1 MPAAR
6 LQQLHPG
13 RRVPDHA
20 ANALTADQTNPLFQ
34 VQTGEVRVRGLE
46 LEGVASLRRGLNLIG
61 AVTYLDPEVTKS
73 TVPAEVGTRP
83 AGVPKVSASLYL
95 DQTFGEGNGIWT
107 GFGIGAGIRFIS
119 NSASSIGEH
128 QVVPS
133 ATLVDAS
140 ARYDLGRLSRFLE
153 KMQSR

>member
-1 MPAAR
+1 
-6 LQQLHPG
+6 
-13 RRVPDHA
+13 
-20 ANALTADQTNPLFQ
+20 
-34 VQTGEVRVRGLE
+34 
-46 LEGVASLRRGLNLIG
+46 
-61 AVTYLDPEVTKS
+61 
-73 TVPAEVGTRP
+73 
-83 AGVPKVSASLYL
+83 VPKVSASLYL

-153 KMQSR
+153 KMQIALNVSNLFDTKYVARCDSETACFCGNRRLVLGSLVRTW